1 MLGQYRIFFMDAFY
15 EMHVDA
21 CRCMEM
27 HVVAS
32 MEMHGD
38 ACRRKVDWK
47 IVAFLSSVFYYF
59 GDLLKTANMAFVLHK
74 TFISL
79 YFNCLSSLPLILGD
93 FKATRCVLINIITSS
108 SVRQPRLLRTRNS
121 ALLLERKYQ

>member
-1 MLGQYRIFFMDAFY
+1 MLGQYRIFVMDAFY
-15 EMHVDA
+15 EMHVD
-21 CRCMEM
+21 
-27 HVVAS
+27 AS

-47 IVAFLSSVFYYF
+47 IVAFLSSVVYYF
-59 GDLLKTANMAFVLHK
+59 GDLLKTANMAFVRHK

-93 FKATRCVLINIITSS
+93 FKATRCVLIDIITSS

-121 ALLLERKYQ
+121 ALSLERKHQ